1 MWEGEPASRPVP
13 RMDEPS
19 PVWPEVTVF
28 SVGVELSPAAF
39 GTWSVEQL
47 GCCLCLPGSG
57 REEKQGCWPGA
68 GEDWPSDTG
77 TENLRLENRGARDA
91 SLSFAQRTRHPCL
104 RGPVPLG

>member
-39 GTWSVEQL
+39 GTWSVE
-47 GCCLCLPGSG
+47 
-57 REEKQGCWPGA
+57 
-68 GEDWPSDTG
+68 
-77 TENLRLENRGARDA
+77 
-91 SLSFAQRTRHPCL
+91 
-104 RGPVPLG
+104 

>member
-1 MWEGEPASRPVP
+1 MWEGEPASRPAP

-28 SVGVELSPAAF
+28 SVGVELSPAAS

-57 REEKQGCWPGA
+57 REEKQGCRPGA

-77 TENLRLENRGARDA
+77 TENRGWRTEGPGTLPFR
-91 SLSFAQRTRHPCL
+91 SLSVRVSPASVARCP
-104 RGPVPLG
+104 